1 MSEHLEQFYVMIERM
16 KSVGVYEYI
25 GPTINKVVFLYNKR
39 FGDIIY
45 ANSIETDELCE
56 QVEDCLN
63 HFIATNK
70 NTELLFSKMTEDEQ
84 AMLLAVIMQ
93 FILEKETE

>member
-1 MSEHLEQFYVMIERM
+1 MSKHLEQFYDMIERM

-45 ANSIETDELCE
+45 ANSINTDELCD
-56 QVEDCLN
+56 QIEDCLN
-63 HFIATNK
+63 HLICEDTNV
-70 NTELLFSKMTEDEQ
+70 LDLISVMTEDEKTMLIA
-84 AMLLAVIMQ
+84 AMIQ
-93 FILEKETE
+93 FIIESEN

>member
-1 MSEHLEQFYVMIERM
+1 MSEHLEQFYDMIEQR

-25 GPTINKVVFLYNKR
+25 GPTVNKVVFLYNKR

-45 ANSIETDELCE
+45 ANCIETEELCE

-63 HFIATNK
+63 HFICKDTNV
-70 NTELLFSKMTEDEQ
+70 LDLISVMTEDEK
-84 AMLLAVIMQ
+84 AMFIAAMIQ
-93 FILEKETE
+93 FIIEPEN

>member
-1 MSEHLEQFYVMIERM
+1 MSKHLEQFYGMIERM

-25 GPTINKVVFLYNKR
+25 GPTINKVVFIYNKR

-45 ANSIETDELCE
+45 ANSIEIDELCA

-63 HFIATNK
+63 HFICEDINVL
-70 NTELLFSKMTEDEQ
+70 NLISVMTENEKSMLIA
-84 AMLLAVIMQ
+84 AMIQ
-93 FILEKETE
+93 FIIEPEN